1 VENIKETKI
10 FKQACFIKIL
20 KKMNRLL
27 IFPFIVL
34 IKFYQTLISPLL
46 GSNCRYQPT
55 CSEYSIEAL
64 KTWGLFKGLLISLKR
79 IFKCHPWG
87 GKGYDPVPK
96 KD

>member
-1 VENIKETKI
+1 
-10 FKQACFIKIL
+10 
-20 KKMNRLL
+20 MNKLL

-34 IKFYQTLISPLL
+34 IKLYQILISPLL

-55 CSEYSIEAL
+55 CSEYCKESL
-64 KTWGLFKGLLISLKR
+64 QNWGLFKGLYLSIKR
-79 IFKCHPWG
+79 IVKCHPWG